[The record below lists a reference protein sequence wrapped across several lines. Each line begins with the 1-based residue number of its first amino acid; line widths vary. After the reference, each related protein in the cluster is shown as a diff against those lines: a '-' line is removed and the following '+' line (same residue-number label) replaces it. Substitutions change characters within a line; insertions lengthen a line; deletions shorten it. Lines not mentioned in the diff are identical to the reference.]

1 MLHVCLPIYLSIYP
15 STYQSINLSF
25 SYHLHF
31 SGTRFSSPVQQWQSW
46 NECRCLGWKLL
57 VLVNKGWEMDDHPK
71 KDLIFC
77 LNMFNLDIFKRYMV
91 LLMLCLNMFNLKT
104 IYIYIYVMCAFKT
117 FQLHTLHVFHLW
129 RFPTRAEGVMIQSRG
144 RWSWSCTCGY
154 QLPRAPRREV
164 DWGLGKGSKIIVNR
178 G

>member
-104 IYIYIYVMCAFKT
+104 IYIYICDVCLQDVSTPYPTCFSFVAFPNSGWRRHDPKPWT
-117 FQLHTLHVFHLW
+117 MKLILHLW
-129 RFPTRAEGVMIQSRG
+129 VPTPKGATTRG
-144 RWSWSCTCGY
+144 W
-154 QLPRAPRREV
+154 
-164 DWGLGKGSKIIVNR
+164 LGIGERV
-178 G
+178 